1 MSAFIRITGVE
12 EINNLLKNLS
22 DDVKEDVINEALSN
36 VAKEILKKAEE
47 NVWEHQH
54 TGRVYRSLGIST
66 RKKNGKIKDITVGAR
81 AFGKYKGH
89 LAHLL
94 EAGSDE
100 RFYTTKN
107 GIQKSTGR
115 MKATNFW
122 SNANEDSEDIME
134 KELTD
139 NIIKNM
145 EKVVNKYNKKLK

>member
-1 MSAFIRITGVE
+1 MGAFIRITGVE

-22 DDVKEDVINEALSN
+22 DDVKKDVLNEALSN

-94 EAGSDE
+94 EDGTKE

-107 GIQKSTGR
+107 GIQKSTGKMR
-115 MKATNFW
+115 ATRFW
-122 SNANEDSEDIME
+122 SNANEDSEDMME

-145 EKVVNKYNKKLK
+145 EKVVNRYNKKLK